1 MITLKIT
8 IQIER
13 IKRLFTFTWYIDR
26 KEIAI
31 VVIKERIEKKGRK
44 K

>member
-13 IKRLFTFTWYIDR
+13 IKRLFTFTWCIDR
-26 KEIAI
+26 KEI